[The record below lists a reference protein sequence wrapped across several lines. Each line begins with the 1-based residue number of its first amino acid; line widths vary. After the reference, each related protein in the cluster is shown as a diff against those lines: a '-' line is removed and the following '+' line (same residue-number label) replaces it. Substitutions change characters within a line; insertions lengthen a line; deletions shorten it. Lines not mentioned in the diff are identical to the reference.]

1 MGAGEFLRKNSMN
14 RIEILK
20 GFLTQDPNDSFSRY
34 ALALEYV
41 KSGQFSEAG
50 QEFETVCHNDP
61 AYVAAY
67 FQLGQ
72 LYRSMGLAHE
82 AERTFRTGI
91 TVAAKAGDE
100 HTRSELEGALDSLLA
115 GE

>member
-1 MGAGEFLRKNSMN
+1 MN

-20 GFLTQDPNDSFSRY
+20 SFLDQDPKDSFSRY

-41 KSGQFSEAG
+41 KAG
-50 QEFETVCHNDP
+50 QPEDARREFETVRDNDGG
-61 AYVAAY
+61 YVATY

-72 LYRSMGLAHE
+72 LYRTLGLKHD
-82 AERTFRTGI
+82 AEKTFRTGI
-91 TVAAKAGDE
+91 TAAAKAGDE
-100 HTRSELEGALDSLLA
+100 HTKNELEGALEMLL

>member
-1 MGAGEFLRKNSMN
+1 MN

-20 GFLTQDPNDSFSRY
+20 GFLKENANDSFSRY

-41 KSGQFSEAG
+41 KVGQNDDALK
-50 QEFETVCHNDP
+50 EFETVKKNDP
-61 AYVAAY
+61 DYVATY

-72 LYRSMGLAHE
+72 LYQKLGQTHE

-100 HTRSELEGALDSLLA
+100 HTRSELEGALEALL
-115 GE
+115 